1 MAMEISNNYSNYVNS
16 CTNTIENKKK
26 PTESSTIKPTAE
38 TGGTTQKTAADVVSE
53 AKTES
58 EKKNSHAEYLSEL
71 NKRHS
76 SLNIM
81 AGGVNKNYRCG
92 NYPNKVDVMIA
103 PSILAKMASDPKE
116 AQKYEKMLS
125 DIPMCEKW
133 ANSAIKAMTGN
144 EVKYRQVWI
153 DENGNMGS
161 FSISGPSE
169 AQKKMD
175 ARRKENEKKAFE
187 ERLETAREKTKEN
200 AAQLEERL
208 EKKREA
214 SHKAEKLLSEKLE
227 NAKNGEIYLDNEDM
241 KIIIEAARGNDTGK
255 ADTKGTMTV
264 GTNLDLKA

>member
-1 MAMEISNNYSNYVNS
+1 MAMEISNNYSYYAS
-16 CTNTIENKKK
+16 SYENTVDNKKRT
-26 PTESSTIKPTAE
+26 TESSTTKE
-38 TGGTTQKTAADVVSE
+38 TPETSSTTKKTAAKAGSGE
-53 AKTES
+53 KTSNE
-58 EKKNSHAEYLSEL
+58 EYLSEL

-81 AGGVNKNYRCG
+81 AGGVNKNYNSG

-169 AQKKMD
+169 NQQKMD
-175 ARRKENEKKAFE
+175 AQRKENEKKAFE
-187 ERLETAREKTKEN
+187 ERLEKAREKSKEN

-214 SHKAEKLLSEKLE
+214 SLKAEKLLSEKLE
-227 NAKNGEIYLDNEDM
+227 KARNGEIYLDNEDM
-241 KIIIEAARGNDTGK
+241 QTIIEAAKGDDTGK
-255 ADTKGTMTV
+255 ADTKGNMTI
-264 GTNLDLKA
+264 GANLDLKA

>member
-1 MAMEISNNYSNYVNS
+1 MAMEISNNYSSYAS
-16 CTNTIENKKK
+16 SYTNTVDNNKKK
-26 PTESSTIKPTAE
+26 TTENSTAKAE
-38 TGGTTQKTAADVVSE
+38 E
-53 AKTES
+53 
-58 EKKNSHAEYLSEL
+58 NSATKEEYLSEL
-71 NKRHS
+71 NKRYS

-81 AGGVNKNYRCG
+81 TGGVNKNYNSG

-169 AQKKMD
+169 KQQKMD
-175 ARRKENEKKAFE
+175 AQRKENEKRAFE
-187 ERLETAREKTKEN
+187 ERLEKAREKSKEN
-200 AAQLEERL
+200 AVQFRRKIRE
-208 EKKREA
+208 KREA
-214 SHKAEKLLSEKLE
+214 SHKAEKLLSA
-227 NAKNGEIYLDNEDM
+227 AKGDDAGKSGI
-241 KIIIEAARGNDTGK
+241 KGNM
-255 ADTKGTMTV
+255 AV
-264 GTNLDLKA
+264 GANLDLKA

>member
-1 MAMEISNNYSNYVNS
+1 MAMEISNNYSSYINS
-16 CTNTIENKKK
+16 YTNAMEN
-26 PTESSTIKPTAE
+26 
-38 TGGTTQKTAADVVSE
+38 
-53 AKTES
+53 
-58 EKKNSHAEYLSEL
+58 EKKISNTEYLSEL

-81 AGGVNKNYRCG
+81 AGGINKNYRSG

-103 PSILAKMASDPKE
+103 PSILEKMASDPKE

-175 ARRKENEKKAFE
+175 TWRKENEKKAFE

-214 SHKAEKLLSEKLE
+214 SHKA
-227 NAKNGEIYLDNEDM
+227 
-241 KIIIEAARGNDTGK
+241 DTNR
-255 ADTKGTMTV
+255 TMTI
-264 GTNLDLKA
+264 GANLDLKA

>member
-1 MAMEISNNYSNYVNS
+1 MEISNNYSNYANS
-16 CTNTIENKKK
+16 YTNNYTNAADSKKK
-26 PTESSTIKPTAE
+26 TSESSTAKTTESSTTKE
-38 TGGTTQKTAADVVSE
+38 
-53 AKTES
+53 
-58 EKKNSHAEYLSEL
+58 EYLSEL

-81 AGGVNKNYRCG
+81 AGGVNKNYSSG

-103 PSILAKMASDPKE
+103 PSILAKMVSDPKE

-133 ANSAIKAMTGN
+133 ANSAIKGMTGN

-169 AQKKMD
+169 KQQKMD
-175 ARRKENEKKAFE
+175 AQRKENEKKAFE
-187 ERLETAREKTKEN
+187 ERLEKAREKSKEN

-214 SHKAEKLLSEKLE
+214 AHKAEKMLAEKMK
-227 NAKNGEIYLDNEDM
+227 NTKNGEIYLDNEDM
-241 KIIIEAARGNDTGK
+241 QTIIEAAKGDDTSKTG
-255 ADTKGTMTV
+255 TKGNMTI
-264 GTNLDLKA
+264 GANLDLKA

>member
-1 MAMEISNNYSNYVNS
+1 MAMEINGNLLDYSVKKQDYSNYVNNY
-16 CTNTIENKKK
+16 TNTVDDKKK
-26 PTESSTIKPTAE
+26 ATESSTARAA
-38 TGGTTQKTAADVVSE
+38 GNSTTKE
-53 AKTES
+53 
-58 EKKNSHAEYLSEL
+58 EYLSEL

-76 SLNIM
+76 NLNIM
-81 AGGVNKNYRCG
+81 AGGVKKNYNSG

-169 AQKKMD
+169 KQQKMD
-175 ARRKENEKKAFE
+175 AQRKENEKRAFE
-187 ERLETAREKTKEN
+187 ERLEKA
-200 AAQLEERL
+200 
-208 EKKREA
+208 REA

-227 NAKNGEIYLDNEDM
+227 NARNGEIYLDNEDM
-241 KIIIEAARGNDTGK
+241 QTIIEASKGDDAGNSGI
-255 ADTKGTMTV
+255 KGNMAV
-264 GTNLDLKA
+264 GANLDLKA

>member
-1 MAMEISNNYSNYVNS
+1 M
-16 CTNTIENKKK
+16 
-26 PTESSTIKPTAE
+26 
-38 TGGTTQKTAADVVSE
+38 D
-53 AKTES
+53 
-58 EKKNSHAEYLSEL
+58 
-71 NKRHS
+71 
-76 SLNIM
+76 
-81 AGGVNKNYRCG
+81 GGVNKNYNSG
-92 NYPNKVDVMIA
+92 NYPDKVDVMIT

-169 AQKKMD
+169 KQQKMD
-175 ARRKENEKKAFE
+175 AQRKENEKRAFE
-187 ERLETAREKTKEN
+187 ERLEKAREKSKEN

-227 NAKNGEIYLDNEDM
+227 NARNGEIYLDNEDM
-241 KIIIEAARGNDTGK
+241 QTIIEAAKGDDAGKSDIKGNM
-255 ADTKGTMTV
+255 AV
-264 GTNLDLKA
+264 GANLDLKA